1 MDADKRTRNNGKD
14 SLSGRFRRRLRLV
27 YLKMLRI
34 DDPPERIARGAAI
47 GILMGILPT
56 FGAGTFLSLGFAF
69 AFRANKAAA
78 VLASLVVN
86 PLTSPFFWTLSA
98 IVGGFILREDYGAIL
113 DKLRNGSVWHGVE
126 SAYMVYMTGN
136 IIVSAAFTAAAYYI
150 VKYSIIK
157 HRERKARRLNRTV

>member
-1 MDADKRTRNNGKD
+1 MDGDKRTGNGKD
-14 SLSGRFRRRLRLV
+14 SFSGRLRRRARLV
-27 YLKMLRI
+27 YLRMLRI

-56 FGAGTFLSLGFAF
+56 FGAGGLLSLLFAF
-69 AFRANKAAA
+69 VFRANKAAA

-98 IVGGFILREDYGAIL
+98 VVGAFILREDYGAIM
-113 DKLRNGSVWHGVE
+113 DKLKNGSMWQGVE

-136 IIVSAAFTAAAYYI
+136 IIVSAAFTVAAYYV
-150 VKYSIIK
+150 VKYSVVK
-157 HRERKARRLNRTV
+157 HRERKARRLNRAA

>member
-1 MDADKRTRNNGKD
+1 MDADKKTRNNGKD
-14 SLSGRFRRRLRLV
+14 SLFGRLRRRLRLS
-27 YLKMLRI
+27 YLKLLRI

-56 FGAGTFLSLGFAF
+56 FGAGTLLSLGFAF

-98 IVGGFILREDYGAIL
+98 IIGGFILREDYGAIL

-157 HRERKARRLNRTV
+157 HRERKARRLGKTV